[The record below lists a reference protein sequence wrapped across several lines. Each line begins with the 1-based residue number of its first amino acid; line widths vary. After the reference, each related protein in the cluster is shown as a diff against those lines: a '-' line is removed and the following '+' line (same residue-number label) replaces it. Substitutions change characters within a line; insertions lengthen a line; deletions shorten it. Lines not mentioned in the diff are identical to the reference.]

1 MKEIYMIVGF
11 GAGLVTGMLLYKHS
25 QEAKKLVNKGEN
37 AVKEEMESIKETISG
52 PKEKKKQK
60 SKA

>member
-1 MKEIYMIVGF
+1 MKEIYMLVGF

-25 QEAKKLVNKGEN
+25 QEAKKLVSKGEN
-37 AVKEEMESIKETISG
+37 AIKEEMESIKETISR
-52 PKEKKKQK
+52 PNEKKKQK

>member
-1 MKEIYMIVGF
+1 MKEFYMMVGF

-37 AVKEEMESIKETISG
+37 IVKQEMESITKSMSG

>member
-1 MKEIYMIVGF
+1 MKEIYMLVGF
-11 GAGLVTGMLLYKHS
+11 GAGLVTGMLIYKHS
-25 QEAKKLVNKGEN
+25 QEAKKLVSKGET

-52 PKEKKKQK
+52 PKEKKK

>member
-1 MKEIYMIVGF
+1 MKEIYMLVGF

-25 QEAKKLVNKGEN
+25 QEAKKLVSKGEN
-37 AVKEEMESIKETISG
+37 AIKEEMESIKETISG
-52 PKEKKKQK
+52 PNEKKKQK